1 MSCTPVKCSRAHT
14 KVHSE
19 PTYRVAQVNTSVA
32 MDPPRSTTREE
43 RARRRAEEALE
54 SGNRE
59 LARRTATTTGGRG
72 RDPTATT
79 AARGRGRDNTK
90 EVREGVGRGHQGG
103 MGGGCGRPLRSRN
116 MEHAIPEQ
124 DEVEVLEVVVRH
136 HSDQAVEEVRDVA
149 EEEVEGIVEEAGL
162 EDLAGREVVELVE
175 EVDGEGE
182 VEHIGVDEADMEEEL
197 IEQDED
203 LAEEAEVDQVMVE
216 AQDDDAEGAQD
227 DHAELDGAQV
237 AEVDSSAEPPLSNTI
252 DLTDSPQPSR
262 RYYYQYYIY
271 RIAQIRF

>member
-1 MSCTPVKCSRAHT
+1 
-14 KVHSE
+14 
-19 PTYRVAQVNTSVA
+19 
-32 MDPPRSTTREE
+32 
-43 RARRRAEEALE
+43 
-54 SGNRE
+54 
-59 LARRTATTTGGRG
+59 
-72 RDPTATT
+72 
-79 AARGRGRDNTK
+79 
-90 EVREGVGRGHQGG
+90 
-103 MGGGCGRPLRSRN
+103 

-197 IEQDED
+197 IEQDLD

-262 RYYYQYYIY
+262 RSLDPLQCPVCLDLLRGLPDWKEVVSTPCGHLFCNTCLTAALRRVWHCPACRKKTKPGDAIK
-271 RIAQIRF
+271 IFL

>member
-1 MSCTPVKCSRAHT
+1 M
-14 KVHSE
+14 
-19 PTYRVAQVNTSVA
+19 
-32 MDPPRSTTREE
+32 
-43 RARRRAEEALE
+43 
-54 SGNRE
+54 
-59 LARRTATTTGGRG
+59 RG
-72 RDPTATT
+72 RDTTATT
-79 AARGRGRDNTK
+79 AARGRGRDNTE
-90 EVREGVGRGHQGG
+90 EVREGLGRGHQGG

-197 IEQDED
+197 IEQDLD

>member
-1 MSCTPVKCSRAHT
+1 
-14 KVHSE
+14 
-19 PTYRVAQVNTSVA
+19 

-54 SGNRE
+54 RGNRE
-59 LARRTATTTGGRG
+59 LARRTATNTG
-72 RDPTATT
+72 
-79 AARGRGRDNTK
+79 ARGRGRDNTE
-90 EVREGVGRGHQGG
+90 EVREGLGRGHQGG

-116 MEHAIPEQ
+116 MRANVIPEQ

-136 HSDQAVEEVRDVA
+136 HSNQAVEEVRDVA
-149 EEEVEGIVEEAGL
+149 EEEAEGIVEEAGL
-162 EDLAGREVVELVE
+162 EDLAGQEVVELVE

-227 DHAELDGAQV
+227 DHAEPEVALV
-237 AEVDSSAEPPLSNTI
+237 AEVDGPAELPLSDTI
-252 DLTDSPQPSR
+252 DLTDSPRPSN
-262 RYYYQYYIY
+262 RYFPYYIH
-271 RIAQIRF
+271 RIAQKSFKGFVFDIS